1 VKTAAK
7 KSMHVVASVEGGW
20 SVRQYGAV
28 RATKKF
34 TTQNE
39 AVKFAKRLAKK
50 ERTELYIHRRDG
62 TIRAMD
68 SYEPSPIASS
78 NRR

>member
-20 SVRQYGAV
+20 SVRQYGAA
-28 RATKKF
+28 RAMKKF
-34 TTQNE
+34 TTQDA

-50 ERTELYIHRRDG
+50 VRTELYIHRRDG
-62 TIRAMD
+62 TIRATD
-68 SYEPSPIASS
+68 NYEQNPSASGI
-78 NRR
+78 RR